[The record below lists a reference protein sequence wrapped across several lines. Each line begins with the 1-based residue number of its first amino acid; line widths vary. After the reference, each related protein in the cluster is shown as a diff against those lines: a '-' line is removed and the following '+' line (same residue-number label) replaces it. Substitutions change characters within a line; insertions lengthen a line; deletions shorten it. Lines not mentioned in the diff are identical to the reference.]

1 MAIDNDDAGLWYG
14 LTNYAMLESNASW
27 VMHAMGFLPL
37 VEGSRW
43 PRWMRWR
50 ITDNLCRHYII
61 GVIEDARGTV
71 KVVIKTGSSPTPAR
85 TIVPFAANRNKRA
98 ACEDN
103 DCEFAV
109 PVLHDPSNAYLP
121 VRVKHLISME
131 TKGKYILAKLTHC
144 TMSAGIL
151 SRSPVNILQ
160 SHTVSFQSTL
170 IAVYHQSL
178 SQAIANMMPF

>member
-1 MAIDNDDAGLWYG
+1 
-14 LTNYAMLESNASW
+14 MLEPNARW

-43 PRWMRWR
+43 ARWMRWR

-71 KVVIKTGSSPTPAR
+71 EATVRNGISTTLAQTDDQPT
-85 TIVPFAANRNKRA
+85 ANRN
-98 ACEDN
+98 EQISYHDN
-103 DCEFAV
+103 DCDFAV

-131 TKGKYILAKLTHC
+131 TKGKYILAKPTHC

-160 SHTVSFQSTL
+160 SHTVSFKSTL